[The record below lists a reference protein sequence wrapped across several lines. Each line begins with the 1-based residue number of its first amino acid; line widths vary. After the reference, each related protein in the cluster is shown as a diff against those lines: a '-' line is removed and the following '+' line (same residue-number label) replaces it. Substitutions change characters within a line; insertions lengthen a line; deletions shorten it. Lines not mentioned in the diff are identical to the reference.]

1 MLTGPKLTLG
11 LGCESSDGSHGRN
24 TLTTL
29 SDDPRTLS
37 YEAVIFFYP
46 LVMMDVTRL
55 QSVNRTGLGSGPAA
69 VHKTR

>member
-1 MLTGPKLTLG
+1 MA
-11 LGCESSDGSHGRN
+11 HGRN

-69 VHKTR
+69 VRKTR